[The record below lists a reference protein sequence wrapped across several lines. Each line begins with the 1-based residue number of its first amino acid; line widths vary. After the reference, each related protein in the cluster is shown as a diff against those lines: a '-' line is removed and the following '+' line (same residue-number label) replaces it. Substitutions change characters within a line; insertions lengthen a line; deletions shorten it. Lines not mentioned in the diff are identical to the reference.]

1 MGTVIFNLSVWQVHY
16 CFCLC
21 LSSHWC
27 LVLPHLLRRPNM
39 DRAAGPCT
47 RNSAAPA
54 MSRSVRQSTRTC
66 ASLSM
71 SSSAGQAASSSVWT
85 LSRLSAETPLTQ
97 SALRQSLWSV
107 VLSQYRWREWSA
119 AVAAKEFAAQSS
131 RHNALLSLRSSV
143 SPLLI
148 SSAPRLQTKYAPQG
162 LMYLTS
168 LNVSQ

>member
-27 LVLPHLLRRPNM
+27 LVLPHLLQRPNM

-47 RNSAAPA
+47 RSSAAQA

-71 SSSAGQAASSSVWT
+71 SSSAGQVANSSVWT
-85 LSRLSAETPLTQ
+85 LCRLSAGTPLTQ

-107 VLSQYRWREWSA
+107 VLSQYRWKEWSA
-119 AVAAKEFAAQSS
+119 AVAAKEFAVQSS
-131 RHNALLSLRSSV
+131 RHNALLSLRNSV
-143 SPLLI
+143 SQLQT
-148 SSAPRLQTKYAPQG
+148 SSAPRLRTKSALQR
-162 LMYLTS
+162 LMYLTN